1 MGLCVQD
8 DGEMV
13 FDIATLIFYDVATII
28 IMRRREM
35 KATLGTFEPYRSATT
50 LQEQI
55 NRLFN
60 DSFGRTAEEGNLTAW
75 APVDIHE
82 RSTLW

>member
-1 MGLCVQD
+1 
-8 DGEMV
+8 
-13 FDIATLIFYDVATII
+13 
-28 IMRRREM
+28 M

-75 APVDIHE
+75 APPVDIHE